1 MLYQFAQFLSIS
13 QNVHP
18 LPYWIPAALARRRNQ
33 YSRGERKKKGGASGV
48 EIIIKGEAKEI
59 AALVLAVQGRQAE
72 DVAEEVFSGFAE
84 KLHKE
89 INHRLEASWS
99 ARGSK

>member
-1 MLYQFAQFLSIS
+1 M
-13 QNVHP
+13 
-18 LPYWIPAALARRRNQ
+18 
-33 YSRGERKKKGGASGV
+33 

-89 INHRLEASWS
+89 INHRLEASRS
-99 ARGSK
+99 ARGLK